1 MKDKNLLPFKK
12 IDIIEYDSLTSH
24 IMGIVNSNYEKWKN
38 VLFNNF
44 IDIYCNN
51 AVDFFNARD
60 FEKYEMFEWY
70 HLPRAVLV
78 NNTEQKIINEIC
90 KYIDDGFYLIIA
102 FETFYIRNYPNYK
115 SNKMRHLA
123 IIIGYNRD
131 EKKFICGDFFD
142 YTNYFIQSCSMAEI
156 VLGIK
161 NNTEVE
167 KSGFS
172 KNLTILKIVNS
183 KIINI
188 DMNKII
194 CSLKGL
200 CNENFSSEK
209 PYYGLNALD
218 EYIKIINND
227 DWNKKY
233 KAIRRMPQF
242 FILHMQLMN
251 MRIEFLKSNQRLKNV
266 NNYEK
271 NIEELYFELNKI
283 KNFTYRLMAH
293 NDINIINENKEVIVN
308 RLKYIKEKYIECINE
323 IILEL
328 KGGEH
333 NDT

>member
-1 MKDKNLLPFKK
+1 
-12 IDIIEYDSLTSH
+12 
-24 IMGIVNSNYEKWKN
+24 
-38 VLFNNF
+38 
-44 IDIYCNN
+44 
-51 AVDFFNARD
+51 
-60 FEKYEMFEWY
+60 
-70 HLPRAVLV
+70 
-78 NNTEQKIINEIC
+78 
-90 KYIDDGFYLIIA
+90 
-102 FETFYIRNYPNYK
+102 
-115 SNKMRHLA
+115 
-123 IIIGYNRD
+123 
-131 EKKFICGDFFD
+131 
-142 YTNYFIQSCSMAEI
+142 
-156 VLGIK
+156 
-161 NNTEVE
+161 
-167 KSGFS
+167 
-172 KNLTILKIVNS
+172 
-183 KIINI
+183 
-188 DMNKII
+188 MNKII